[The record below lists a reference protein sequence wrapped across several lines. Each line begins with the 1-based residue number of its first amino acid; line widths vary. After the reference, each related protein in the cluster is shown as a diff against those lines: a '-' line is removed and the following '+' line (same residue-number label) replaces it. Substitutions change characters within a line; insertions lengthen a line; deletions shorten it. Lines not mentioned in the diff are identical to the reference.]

1 MKIIDYIQ
9 NIIIWLT
16 LSFMLISSFTFFI
29 AHLGLSPLNGRLIGI
44 ILFIP
49 FTILYNRL
57 KIKEEE

>member
-9 NIIIWLT
+9 NIILWITIAFT
-16 LSFMLISSFTFFI
+16 LIGSFSFLITSS
-29 AHLGLSPLNGRLIGI
+29 GLSLNGRLMGM

-57 KIKEEE
+57 KIKEEK